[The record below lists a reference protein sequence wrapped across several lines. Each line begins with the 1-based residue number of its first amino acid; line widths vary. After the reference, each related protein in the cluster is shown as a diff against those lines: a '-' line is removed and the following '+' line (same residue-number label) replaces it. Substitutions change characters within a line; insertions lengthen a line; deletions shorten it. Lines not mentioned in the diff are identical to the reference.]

1 MYNVPATINQSG
13 TVTGFTAGTWGTTLA
28 TQNIP
33 NGRMHAVT
41 SKGGTQPSAVD
52 VHSSSRKFSI
62 LCTVPQSIQTLPG
75 LNNAGVL
82 PFVPVNNYTIGVQK
96 GATPLAGQPAV
107 TIVHKLSSAIP
118 AGVDLADP
126 DNLAASYLLM
136 ASLCVQMAQGVIDT
150 HKSGIG

>member
-13 TVTGFTAGTWGTTLA
+13 TVTGFTTATWGTSQA

-33 NGRMHAVT
+33 NGKLFVVA

-52 VHSSSRKFSI
+52 VHSASRPFSI
-62 LCTVPQSIQTLPG
+62 LCTVPQNIQALPG

-82 PFVPVNNYTIGVQK
+82 PYVPVNTYSIGVKK
-96 GATPLAGQPAV
+96 GATPLAGQPAAV
-107 TIVHKLSSAIP
+107 ITHKLSSSIP

-136 ASLCVQMAQGVIDT
+136 ASLCVQMAQEVINTQKTGV
-150 HKSGIG
+150 G